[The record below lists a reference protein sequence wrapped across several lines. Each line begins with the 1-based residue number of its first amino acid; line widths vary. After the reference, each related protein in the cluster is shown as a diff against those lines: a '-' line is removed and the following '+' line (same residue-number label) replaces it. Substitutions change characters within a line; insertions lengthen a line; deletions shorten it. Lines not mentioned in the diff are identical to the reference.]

1 MGQAG
6 VPKKRSSSLITEIG
20 VNGVEMSGLTREVL
34 SQADIGLWSVVG
46 VRNNPPKLC
55 GDDKM
60 LELLG
65 ADSYQSPEELFRLLF
80 DNIDSEYR
88 EATNRFVEDLI
99 RGRRAEVIFA
109 WHHPTRGLIYVRCVG
124 ARDLFFTG
132 GSRFEGCH
140 QDVTELVQIRQKA
153 EQTDLFSDITK
164 SLSQDYYSIVYVDVR
179 DNSYVKVNNRDL
191 RKIGATLDGDDY
203 FECARRNIRK
213 FVFEEDVEPML
224 AFFQKENILREI
236 RYSPCITRTMRVVV
250 DGRPVYFRS
259 KVMRSS
265 TDDFH
270 LVFAMENI
278 DEEEQIKN
286 DAKREE
292 LYRNNV
298 IQILARRFTGLYL
311 FNIGDKVK
319 SDFQSQYDVSEGTFS
334 DENLQETMLRFVHTM
349 VHPDDRKMLED
360 IFADDEIK
368 RRLAHKKSFT
378 VVFRR
383 DYDGEYKYTEMLVAK
398 VEAHDEP
405 PVNIAVGFVENDEEV
420 RAAMDRKKIAER
432 DMAVISGLSD
442 DFGCV
447 VYVNSTTG
455 KEIRYRL
462 NAMFLK
468 QIPQWMEID
477 NFWVRLKAA
486 GENIVHPEDRDSF
499 FEMVS
504 KERIEA
510 ALSQE
515 KIYFVNFRLLMDDEV
530 VYYQGKF
537 VRDEKRKDHFIAGF
551 HSVDEETRR
560 EMAALKKAETASR
573 AKTSFLFNMSHD
585 IRTPMNAIMGFTN
598 MAIKN
603 LDDKEKVVDCLQ
615 KTQISSEHLL
625 SLINDILDLSR
636 IESGKLDINEVPVD
650 LIQCI
655 RESCPMLTSLAEK
668 KQIQM
673 LFDYEKVKDNFV
685 YMDSL
690 HVMQVIINLA
700 SNAVKY
706 TQTGGEVRMGM
717 EQLPCNR
724 EGYALY
730 SITVSDNG
738 IGMSEEFLTHVFDQF
753 AREKSLSVNKQQG
766 TGLGL
771 AITKNLV
778 EMMGGKIEVQ
788 SLLGKGSTFKVTLP
802 LRLQECPEEN
812 EQMHMVS
819 VSTEKYNFKGK
830 RLLVVEDNELNRE
843 ISEDVLVGVG
853 FKVDLVEDGSVAV
866 HRVLEKGPNYYDCI
880 LMDVQMPV
888 MDGYEATRIIRNMY
902 PNKRIPIVALS
913 ANAFEED
920 RQRSLEAGMD
930 DHQSKPIVLSQLL
943 ESLNKLFLKKS
954 SEKR

>member
-1 MGQAG
+1 
-6 VPKKRSSSLITEIG
+6 
-20 VNGVEMSGLTREVL
+20 MSALTRDVL
-34 SQADIGLWSVVG
+34 SQADIGLWSVIG
-46 VRNNPPKLC
+46 VKNNPPKLFV
-55 GDDKM
+55 DEKM
-60 LELLG
+60 LDLLG
-65 ADSYQSPEELFRLLF
+65 ADYLQTPEELFSLLF
-80 DNIDSEYR
+80 DNIDAEYR
-88 EATNRFVEDLI
+88 EATDRFVENLI

-124 ARDLFFTG
+124 ARDRSFIG

-153 EQTDLFSDITK
+153 EQTDLLSDITRT
-164 SLSQDYYSIVYVDVR
+164 LSKDYYSIVYVDIR
-179 DNSYVKVNNRDL
+179 DNSYVKVNSRDL
-191 RKIGATLDGDDY
+191 KKIGATLDGDDY
-203 FECARRNIRK
+203 FECAHQNIRK
-213 FVFEEDVEPML
+213 FVYEEDVEPML

-236 RYSPCITRTMRVVV
+236 RYSPCISHTMRVVM

-286 DAKREE
+286 EAKREE

-298 IQILARRFTGLYL
+298 IQILARRFSGLYL
-311 FNIGDKVK
+311 FNIEDKVK
-319 SDFQSQYDVSEGTFS
+319 SSDFQNQYDVNEGTFS
-334 DENLQETMLRFVHTM
+334 NENLQETMLRFVHTM

-360 IFADDEIK
+360 IFSDGEIR
-368 RRLAHKKSFT
+368 RRLAHKKSFS

-383 DYDGEYKYTEMLVAK
+383 DYDGEYKYTEMMVAK

-420 RAAMDRKKIAER
+420 RASMERKKMADR

-447 VYVNSTTG
+447 VYVNSVTG

-462 NAMFLK
+462 NSMFLK

-477 NFWVRLKAA
+477 NFWDRLKAA

-504 KERIEA
+504 KERIEDV
-510 ALSQE
+510 LSRE
-515 KIYFVNFRLLMDDEV
+515 KIYFVNFRLLMDGETI
-530 VYYQGKF
+530 YYQGKF
-537 VRDEKRKDHFIAGF
+537 VRDEKRLHHFIAGF
-551 HSVDEETRR
+551 HSVDDETRR
-560 EMAALKKAETASR
+560 EMTALKKAETASR

-603 LDDKEKVVDCLQ
+603 LDDKEKIVDCLR
-615 KTQISSEHLL
+615 KTQTSSEHLL

-636 IESGKLDINEVPVD
+636 IESGKMDINEVPVD
-650 LIQCI
+650 LLQCI
-655 RESCPMLTSLAEK
+655 QESYPMLNSLAEK
-668 KQIQM
+668 KQIRLQV
-673 LFDYEKVKDNFV
+673 DYEKVLDNFV
-685 YMDSL
+685 YMDNL
-690 HVMQVIINLA
+690 HVMQVVINLV

-706 TQTGGEVRMGM
+706 TPSGGEVRMSM
-717 EQLPCNR
+717 EQLPYNR
-724 EGYALY
+724 DGFALY
-730 SITVSDNG
+730 SITVTDNG
-738 IGMSEEFLTHVFDQF
+738 IGMSEEFQTHVFDQF

-788 SLLGKGSTFKVTLP
+788 SVLGKGSTFKVTLP
-802 LRLQECPEEN
+802 LRLQESPEEN
-812 EQMHMVS
+812 VQAHV
-819 VSTEKYNFKGK
+819 VSTNTQSYNFKGK

-843 ISEDVLVGVG
+843 VSEDILVGAG

-866 HRVLEKGPNYYDCI
+866 HRMLEKGPNFYDCI
-880 LMDVQMPV
+880 LMDVQMPI

-902 PNKRIPIVALS
+902 PNKHIPIVALS

-920 RQRSLEAGMD
+920 RKKSLEAGMD

-943 ESLNKLFLKKS
+943 ESLNKLFQNNK
-954 SEKR
+954 

>member
-1 MGQAG
+1 M
-6 VPKKRSSSLITEIG
+6 VTESD
-20 VNGVEMSGLTREVL
+20 VNGIAMSGLTHDVL
-34 SQADIGLWSVVG
+34 SLADIGLWSVVG
-46 VRNNPPKLC
+46 EKFGSPKLY
-55 GDDKM
+55 GDGKM

-65 ADSYQSPEELFRLLF
+65 ADASESPESLFDLLF
-80 DNIDSEYR
+80 CNIDSKYR
-88 EATNRFVEDLI
+88 ESTTRFVENMI
-99 RGRRAEVIFA
+99 RGRRAEVVFA
-109 WHHPTRGLIYVRCVG
+109 WHHPTKGLIYVRCVG
-124 ARDLFFTG
+124 ARDKSFVG

-140 QDVTELVQIRQKA
+140 QDVTELVRIRQKA
-153 EQTDLFSDITK
+153 EQTDLLDDITK
-164 SLSQDYYSIVYVDVR
+164 SLSQDYYSIVYVDIR
-179 DNSYVKVNNRDL
+179 DNSYVKVSYRDVK
-191 RKIGATLDGDDY
+191 KIGATLDGDDY
-203 FECARRNIRK
+203 FECAQKNIRK
-213 FVFEEDVEPML
+213 YVFEEDVESML
-224 AFFQKENILREI
+224 AFFQKENILREMK
-236 RYSPCITRTMRVVV
+236 YSPCISRTMRVVV
-250 DGRPVYFRS
+250 DGHPIYFRS
-259 KVMRSS
+259 KVMRSTS
-265 TDDFH
+265 DDFH
-270 LVFAMENI
+270 LIFAMENI

-319 SDFQSQYDVSEGTFS
+319 STDYLGQYDVSEGTFS

-360 IFADDEIK
+360 IFTDGEIK

-398 VEAHDEP
+398 VEAHDDE

-420 RAAMDRKKIAER
+420 RAAMERKKMAER

-447 VYVNSTTG
+447 VYVNSRTG
-455 KEIRYRL
+455 EEFRYRL
-462 NAMFLK
+462 NTMFIK
-468 QIPQWMEID
+468 QIPQWMEIH
-477 NFWVRLKAA
+477 NFWERLKVA
-486 GENIVHPEDRDSF
+486 GENIVHPEDKDSF

-504 KERIEA
+504 REKIEEV
-510 ALSQE
+510 LGRE
-515 KIYFVNFRLLMDDEV
+515 KIYFVNFRLLMDGETI
-530 VYYQGKF
+530 YYQGKF
-537 VRDEKRKDHFIAGF
+537 VRDEKREKHFIAGF

-598 MAIKN
+598 IALKN
-603 LDDKEKVVDCLQ
+603 LNNREKLLDCLKKSQ
-615 KTQISSEHLL
+615 TSSEHLL

-636 IESGKLDINEVPVD
+636 IESGKMDINEVSVN
-650 LIQCI
+650 LLQCI
-655 RESCPMLTSLAEK
+655 QESIPMLNSLAEK
-668 KQIQM
+668 KQIQ
-673 LFDYEKVKDNFV
+673 LKVDYEKVIDNFV
-685 YMDSL
+685 YMDNL
-690 HVMQVIINLA
+690 HVMQVVINLV

-706 TQTGGEVRMGM
+706 TPSGGEVFMSM
-717 EQLPCNR
+717 VQHPCDR

-730 SITVSDNG
+730 TITVTDNG

-753 AREKSLSVNKQQG
+753 AREKSLSDNKQQG

-788 SLLGKGSTFKVTLP
+788 STLGKGSSFTVTLP
-802 LRLQECPEEN
+802 LRLQECPEQN
-812 EQMHMVS
+812 EQAHVVS
-819 VSTEKYNFKGK
+819 ANPEKYNFKGK

-843 ISEDVLVGVG
+843 ISEDVLVSAG
-853 FKVDLVEDGSVAV
+853 FSVDLVEDGSVAV
-866 HRVLEKGPNYYDCI
+866 HRLLEKGPNYYDCI

-902 PNKRIPIVALS
+902 PNKHIPIVALS

-920 RQRSLEAGMD
+920 RKKSLEAGMD
-930 DHQSKPIVLSQLL
+930 DHQSKPIVLSLLL
-943 ESLNKLFLKKS
+943 ESLNKLFSKNFF
-954 SEKR
+954 ENP